1 MSEIMKIA
9 RENHLKVIEDAAQG
23 VGVTWQGRHAG
34 GFGDINCF
42 SFYADK
48 CLTTAEGGMVLTN
61 DDSMADISLRLEN
74 QGNLKKGNY
83 IAESIGYNFR
93 MTDLQAAIGLAQ
105 LDKLPEIIK
114 RKRYNDDLYRKFL
127 KGVVEFT
134 TINPNCFNVPFRH
147 VIFVDNPQAMYEY
160 LEKNGVGTRR
170 IFYPLH
176 MQPCYNSGGDFPAS
190 LWAYEHGLALPSSTL
205 LTEEK
210 ISYICNTIKRFH
222 G

>member
-1 MSEIMKIA
+1 
-9 RENHLKVIEDAAQG
+9 
-23 VGVTWQGRHAG
+23 
-34 GFGDINCF
+34 
-42 SFYADK
+42 
-48 CLTTAEGGMVLTN
+48 
-61 DDSMADISLRLEN
+61 
-74 QGNLKKGNY
+74 
-83 IAESIGYNFR
+83 
-93 MTDLQAAIGLAQ
+93 

-114 RKRYNDDLYRKFL
+114 RKRKNDDLYRKFL

-134 TINPNCFNVPFRH
+134 AINPNCFNVPFRH

-176 MQPCYNSGGDFPAS
+176 MQPCYNSGGDYPAS